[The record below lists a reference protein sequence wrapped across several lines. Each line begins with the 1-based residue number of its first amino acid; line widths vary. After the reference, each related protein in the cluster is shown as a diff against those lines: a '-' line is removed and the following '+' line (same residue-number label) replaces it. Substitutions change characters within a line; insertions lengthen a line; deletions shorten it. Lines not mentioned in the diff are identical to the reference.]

1 MHANRRP
8 STLAGA
14 ARPRKARH
22 VARRFIALPILVLA
36 ACKSR
41 SESPPAPQ
49 ETTEATPHPQ
59 ARSIDPPAAPGALAP
74 NLRTG
79 ADGVLATWLEP
90 AGERTHR
97 LRFAR
102 WANSAWSEP
111 VTIVEDARIVANWAD
126 VPSVAQAGDGAL
138 VAHWAEASGGEA
150 YAYDAVVA
158 RSTDD
163 GTTWKR
169 VGVLHDDGTPTEH
182 GFVSLLG
189 EPDRVRAF
197 WLDGRATVKGGAM
210 TLRTATVA
218 ETIAAGEVVDDR
230 VCDCCGTAAV
240 STEDGPVVAYRDRS
254 DDEIRDIAASRLDA
268 GRWSA
273 PAAVH
278 RDGWQIAGCPV
289 NGPALAAR
297 DRRVAIAWYSYAES
311 THRVRAAFSDD
322 GGASFD
328 PPIEIDAPRG
338 GRAPLGRV
346 SIALADDGTAIVGWL
361 ASAREDAAVLV
372 RRVARDGTVGAE
384 VQVGANLAG
393 RDAGF
398 PRIAMAGDGLVV
410 AWTEPGTTSR
420 LRAMEVPL
428 AEIPRAAGA
437 DDSEPSTE
445 TLIARGSPAPPIEAV
460 TLAGSP
466 ATVDSLRGQVVLVNL
481 WAIWCE
487 PCRHELP
494 VLAALHERDAAR
506 GLSVVAINID
516 RKRTPD
522 EIADYVARRKLPFAV
537 WLDPE
542 DRAASALGAS
552 TFPYNVLIGRDGKVA
567 WSRAGAIRP
576 DDPELRAAL
585 DAALR

>member
-1 MHANRRP
+1 M
-8 STLAGA
+8 
-14 ARPRKARH
+14 
-22 VARRFIALPILVLA
+22 LA

-41 SESPPAPQ
+41 SDPPPPPP
-49 ETTEATPHPQ
+49 EPTTTATSLP
-59 ARSIDPPAAPGALAP
+59 ARSIDPPAEPGALAP
-74 NLRTG
+74 NLRAG
-79 ADGVLATWLEP
+79 RDGVLATWLEP
-90 AGERTHR
+90 AGEGSHR
-97 LRFAR
+97 LRFAS
-102 WANSAWSEP
+102 WANGAWSAP

-158 RSTDD
+158 RSTDG

-169 VGVLHDDGTPTEH
+169 IGALHDDGTPTEH

-197 WLDGRATVKGGAM
+197 WLDGRATATGGAM

-218 ETIAAGEVVDDR
+218 ETIDAGEVVDDR
-230 VCDCCGTAAV
+230 VCDCCSTAAV
-240 STEDGPVVAYRDRS
+240 STADGPLVAFRDRS

-273 PAAVH
+273 PAAIH

-322 GGASFD
+322 GGASFG
-328 PPIEIDAPRG
+328 PPIEIDAPRA

-346 SIALADDGTAIVGWL
+346 SIALAENGTAIVGWL

-398 PRIAMAGDGLVV
+398 PRIALAGDALVV
-410 AWTEPGTTSR
+410 AWTEPGAASR

-428 AEIPRAAGA
+428 AAIPLAAAGGEIEA
-437 DDSEPSTE
+437 SAEA
-445 TLIARGSPAPPIEAV
+445 LIAAGSPAPPNEAV
-460 TLAGSP
+460 TLAGAP
-466 ATVDSLRGQVVLVNL
+466 ASIAALRGQVVLVNL

-506 GLSVVAINID
+506 GLTVVAINID

-537 WLDPE
+537 WLDPD
-542 DRAASALGAS
+542 DRAAAALGAS
-552 TFPYNVLIGRDGKVA
+552 TFPFNVLIGRDGKVA
-567 WSRAGAIRP
+567 WSRAGAIRA